1 MFSFCETYLFFPF
14 VLAVWKCQ
22 KQDWE
27 FIMEI
32 VMSTKLIPR
41 QNIICLRKHRLK
53 KQLIIIQHQ
62 QRWMGIAKII
72 WITVQF
78 NWIIHIHMTWLKE
91 ENRYDDDDDD
101 NDNAFNRNWLFY
113 LQVIKMLLLIVV
125 LFLLCWGPRLVMMV
139 MIKIGLSQ
147 GDFTHSVYTARISFY
162 LLSFIHSALNPF
174 VYGFMSSNFRKMV
187 FNSCHSCGLTVRTR
201 NEHSEGYPLTR
212 MNTLVTQS
220 TRITNNNS
228 FV

>member
-1 MFSFCETYLFFPF
+1 
-14 VLAVWKCQ
+14 
-22 KQDWE
+22 
-27 FIMEI
+27 MEI
-32 VMSTKLIPR
+32 VMSTKLILR
-41 QNIICLRKHRLK
+41 QNIICLWKHRLT
-53 KQLIIIQHQ
+53 KQLILIKHQ
-62 QRWMGIAKII
+62 QRWMGIVKII

-78 NWIIHIHMTWLKE
+78 NWIIRIHMTSLKE
-91 ENRYDDDDDD
+91 GNRYDDKVDNDKVDDDKDDNDDDD
-101 NDNAFNRNWLFY
+101 NDAFNKNWLFY

-187 FNSCHSCGLTVRTR
+187 FNSCHSCGLTARTR